1 MKITT
6 NEILLEENMHVYR
19 MKINHD
25 INHDNMFDVQPVH
38 WQQRNDKKMFI
49 IDNDEDPVNDPMIL
63 FQKTEFNKF

>member
-25 INHDNMFDVQPVH
+25 INHDNIFDV
-38 WQQRNDKKMFI
+38 
-49 IDNDEDPVNDPMIL
+49 
-63 FQKTEFNKF
+63 